1 MEKKMTEIVQQYIR
15 DDIEIVKG
23 GDWHETV
30 NFYSDDAGTVV
41 LDTTGYTLTR
51 TIRKS
56 FLNGDLL
63 DELSVANGKI
73 VHTTAS
79 GQFNLNLTTAQI
91 EAYDF
96 TVGEYRDVLD
106 YGDGNK
112 QVIRLGNVKV
122 V

>member
-1 MEKKMTEIVQQYIR
+1 MTEIIQQYLR

-23 GDWHETV
+23 GDWHETM
-30 NFYSDDAGTVV
+30 NLYSDDAGTVI

-51 TIRKS
+51 IIRKS
-56 FLNGDLL
+56 FPNGDLL
-63 DELSVANGKI
+63 DTLSAGNGKI
-73 VHTTAS
+73 VHTPAS
-79 GQFNLNLTTAQI
+79 GQFNLSLTETDI

-96 TVGEYRDVLD
+96 TSAEYRDILD